1 MRITELLKK
10 DSVSLGVRVDSKDAA
25 INYLVD
31 LHARVGNITDKAVF
45 KEGIVKREE
54 SGSTAI
60 GEGIAIPHAK
70 NKAVTKAGLAAMTVP
85 EGVDYDSLD
94 GQPTNLIFMIAAPE
108 GGSDVHLEVL
118 SRLSMLL
125 IDEDFRKELL
135 ASKNVDEFLKV
146 CDKYEAAK
154 FPEEFA
160 KDEQSADDKATDG
173 QKADAAGS
181 EGTGKQNTDAAGS
194 EGTGMQKA
202 DAAGSEGTGKQNTDA
217 AGSSAPAYKVL
228 AVTACPTGIAHTYM
242 AAEALEK
249 EGKKL
254 GIPVKAETNGSGGA
268 KNILTDE
275 EIASC
280 DGIIVAADK
289 NVETARFD
297 GKPVLFV
304 KVADGIHK
312 PAELIQKIE
321 SGEVPVHH
329 EKGAAKTY
337 SKADGSIG
345 SRIYKHLMNGV
356 SHMLPFVI
364 GGGILTALAFLID
377 TLCGYGA
384 TGGSS
389 FGSCT
394 PLSAFFK
401 YAGGLAMGIM
411 VPVLAGFI
419 AESIADRPGLAVG
432 FLGGL
437 LASSGNAAIA
447 GYTWAN
453 DGLSGFQNFIAKF
466 GFTGPAGGNTV
477 SGFLGGIVAGF
488 LAGYIVLLL
497 RKLCDRLPQ
506 SLEGIKPTLIYP
518 VVGMFVTA
526 VLMIFIFNPLI
537 GVVNTG
543 LSNMLSALAEKN
555 LLIVLGLI
563 LGGMMAV
570 DMGGPINK
578 AAYVYGTMV
587 LGTASELLAAGVSL
601 TDPAV
606 QACYIS
612 MAAVMV
618 GGMVPPLGI
627 ALACI
632 FFPKKFT
639 KAERNSTVSNI
650 VMGCGFITEGAIPFA
665 AADPGHVIP
674 CTFIGAAVAG
684 ALSAVFRCTLMAP
697 HGGLFVF
704 ATVGHPL
711 MYIVSWLVGSAVT
724 CILLGLIKKPV
735 QE

>member
-31 LHARVGNITDKAVF
+31 LHARVGNITDKAIF

-160 KDEQSADDKATDG
+160 KDEQSADDKATDK
-173 QKADAAGS
+173 QNADAAGS
-181 EGTGKQNTDAAGS
+181 KGTDKQKTDAAGS
-194 EGTGMQKA
+194 K
-202 DAAGSEGTGKQNTDA
+202 
-217 AGSSAPAYKVL
+217 APAYKVL

-587 LGTASELLAAGVSL
+587 LGTAGELLAAGASL

-627 ALACI
+627 AIACI

-684 ALSAVFRCTLMAP
+684 ALSAAFRCTLMAP

>member
-160 KDEQSADDKATDG
+160 KDEQRADDKATDG

-181 EGTGKQNTDAAGS
+181 EGTGKQ
-194 EGTGMQKA
+194 KA
-202 DAAGSEGTGKQNTDA
+202 DAAGSK
-217 AGSSAPAYKVL
+217 APAYKVL

-587 LGTASELLAAGVSL
+587 LGTAGELLAAGASL

-684 ALSAVFRCTLMAP
+684 ALSAAFRCTLMAP

>member
-10 DSVSLGVRVDSKDAA
+10 DGVSLGVRVDSKDAA

-31 LHARVGNITDKAVF
+31 LHAKVGNITDKAVF

-160 KDEQSADDKATDG
+160 EDDKAEDSKATDG
-173 QKADAAGS
+173 QKADAAS
-181 EGTGKQNTDAAGS
+181 DKGTGKQKTDAAAGS
-194 EGTGMQKA
+194 KGTDKQNA
-202 DAAGSEGTGKQNTDA
+202 DAAGSK
-217 AGSSAPAYKVL
+217 APSYKVL

-268 KNILTDE
+268 KNVLTDE
-275 EIASC
+275 EIAAC

-321 SGEVPVHH
+321 SGEVPIHH
-329 EKGAAKTY
+329 EKGAAKAS
-337 SKADGSIG
+337 SKADGSVG

-384 TGGSS
+384 TGGSN

-401 YAGGLAMGIM
+401 YAGGLAMSIM

-466 GFTGPAGGNTV
+466 GFTGPASGNTV

-497 RKLCDRLPQ
+497 RKLCDKLPQ
-506 SLEGIKPTLIYP
+506 SLEGLKPTLIYP
-518 VVGMFVTA
+518 VVGMFVIA

-555 LLIVLGLI
+555 LLIALGLI
-563 LGGMMAV
+563 LGGMMAI

-587 LGTASELLAAGVSL
+587 LGTASELLAAGASL

-684 ALSAVFRCTLMAP
+684 ALSAAFRCTLMAP

>member
-160 KDEQSADDKATDG
+160 KDEQRADDKATDG

-181 EGTGKQNTDAAGS
+181 EGTGK
-194 EGTGMQKA
+194 QKA

-587 LGTASELLAAGVSL
+587 LGTAGELLAAGASL

-684 ALSAVFRCTLMAP
+684 ALSAAFRCTLMAP

-724 CILLGLIKKPV
+724 CILLGFIKKPV

>member
-10 DSVSLGVRVDSKDAA
+10 DSVSLGVKVDSKDAA

-135 ASKNVDEFLKV
+135 ASKNVEEFLKV

-181 EGTGKQNTDAAGS
+181 EGTGKQ
-194 EGTGMQKA
+194 KA

-217 AGSSAPAYKVL
+217 AGSKAPAYKVL

-684 ALSAVFRCTLMAP
+684 ALSAAFRCTLMAP

>member
-10 DSVSLGVRVDSKDAA
+10 DSVSLGVKVDSKDAA

-54 SGSTAI
+54 GGSTAI

-194 EGTGMQKA
+194 K
-202 DAAGSEGTGKQNTDA
+202 
-217 AGSSAPAYKVL
+217 APAYKVL

-570 DMGGPINK
+570 DMVGPINK

-684 ALSAVFRCTLMAP
+684 ALSAAFRCTLMAP

-724 CILLGLIKKPV
+724 CILLGLIKKPA

>member
-10 DSVSLGVRVDSKDAA
+10 DSISLGVRVDSKDAA

-160 KDEQSADDKATDG
+160 KDEQRADDKATDG

-181 EGTGKQNTDAAGS
+181 K
-194 EGTGMQKA
+194 
-202 DAAGSEGTGKQNTDA
+202 
-217 AGSSAPAYKVL
+217 APAYKVL

-329 EKGAAKTY
+329 EKGAEKTY

-432 FLGGL
+432 FLGGI
-437 LASSGNAAIA
+437 LAASGNAAVA
-447 GYTWAN
+447 GYAWAN
-453 DGLSGFQNFIAKF
+453 DGLSGFQNFIARF

-497 RKLCDRLPQ
+497 RKLCDKLPQ

-587 LGTASELLAAGVSL
+587 LGTASELLAAGANL

-684 ALSAVFRCTLMAP
+684 ALSAAFRCTLMAP

-724 CILLGLIKKPV
+724 CILLGLIKKPA

>member
-10 DSVSLGVRVDSKDAA
+10 DSVSLGVKVESKDAA

-135 ASKNVDEFLKV
+135 ASKNVEEFLKV

-181 EGTGKQNTDAAGS
+181 EGIGKQNTDAAGS
-194 EGTGMQKA
+194 K
-202 DAAGSEGTGKQNTDA
+202 D
-217 AGSSAPAYKVL
+217 PAYKVL

-684 ALSAVFRCTLMAP
+684 ALSAAFRCTLMAP

>member
-31 LHARVGNITDKAVF
+31 LHARVGNITDKAIF

-160 KDEQSADDKATDG
+160 KDEQSADDKATDK
-173 QKADAAGS
+173 QK
-181 EGTGKQNTDAAGS
+181 TDAAGS
-194 EGTGMQKA
+194 EGTDKQKA
-202 DAAGSEGTGKQNTDA
+202 DAAGSK
-217 AGSSAPAYKVL
+217 APVYKVL

-401 YAGGLAMGIM
+401 YVGGLAMGIM

-419 AESIADRPGLAVG
+419 AESIADRPGLTVG

-526 VLMIFIFNPLI
+526 ILMIFIFNPLI

-587 LGTASELLAAGVSL
+587 LGTASELLAAGASL

-684 ALSAVFRCTLMAP
+684 ALSAAFRCTLMAP

-724 CILLGLIKKPV
+724 CILLGLIKKPA

>member
-135 ASKNVDEFLKV
+135 ASKNVEEFLKV

-173 QKADAAGS
+173 QNTDAAGS
-181 EGTGKQNTDAAGS
+181 EGTGKQ
-194 EGTGMQKA
+194 KA
-202 DAAGSEGTGKQNTDA
+202 DAAGSKGTGKQNTDA

-684 ALSAVFRCTLMAP
+684 ALSAAFRCTLMAP

>member
-54 SGSTAI
+54 GGSTAI

-173 QKADAAGS
+173 Q
-181 EGTGKQNTDAAGS
+181 NTDAAGS
-194 EGTGMQKA
+194 EGTGKQKA

-217 AGSSAPAYKVL
+217 AGSKAPAYKVL

-684 ALSAVFRCTLMAP
+684 ALSAAFRCTLMAP

>member
-54 SGSTAI
+54 GGSTAI

-160 KDEQSADDKATDG
+160 KDEQRADDKATDG

-181 EGTGKQNTDAAGS
+181 EGTGKQ
-194 EGTGMQKA
+194 KA
-202 DAAGSEGTGKQNTDA
+202 DA

-275 EIASC
+275 EIAAC

-321 SGEVPVHH
+321 RGEVPVHH

-437 LASSGNAAIA
+437 LASSGNAAVA
-447 GYTWAN
+447 GYAWAN
-453 DGLSGFQNFIAKF
+453 DGLSGFQNFIARF

-587 LGTASELLAAGVSL
+587 LGTASELLAAGANL

-684 ALSAVFRCTLMAP
+684 ALSAAFRCTLMAP

-724 CILLGLIKKPV
+724 CILLGLIKKPA

>member
-10 DSVSLGVRVDSKDAA
+10 DGVSLGVRVDSKDAA

-31 LHARVGNITDKAVF
+31 LHAKVGNITDKAVF

-160 KDEQSADDKATDG
+160 KDDKAEDSKATDG
-173 QKADAAGS
+173 QKADAAS
-181 EGTGKQNTDAAGS
+181 DKGTGKQN
-194 EGTGMQKA
+194 A
-202 DAAGSEGTGKQNTDA
+202 DAAGSK
-217 AGSSAPAYKVL
+217 APSYKVL

-275 EIASC
+275 EIAAC

-321 SGEVPVHH
+321 SGEVPIHH
-329 EKGAAKTY
+329 EKGAAKAS

-384 TGGSS
+384 TGGSN

-401 YAGGLAMGIM
+401 YAGGLAMSLM

-447 GYTWAN
+447 GYAWAN
-453 DGLSGFQNFIAKF
+453 DGLSGFQNFIARF
-466 GFTGPAGGNTV
+466 GFTGPASGNTV

-488 LAGYIVLLL
+488 LAGYSVLLL
-497 RKLCDRLPQ
+497 RKLCDKLPQ
-506 SLEGIKPTLIYP
+506 SLEGLKPTLIYP
-518 VVGMFVTA
+518 VVGMFVIA

-555 LLIVLGLI
+555 LLIALGLI
-563 LGGMMAV
+563 LGGMMAI

-578 AAYVYGTMV
+578 AAYVYGNMV
-587 LGTASELLAAGVSL
+587 LGTASELLAAGASL

-684 ALSAVFRCTLMAP
+684 TLSAAFRCTLMAP

>member
-10 DSVSLGVRVDSKDAA
+10 DSVSLGVKVDSKDAA

-54 SGSTAI
+54 GGSTAI

-160 KDEQSADDKATDG
+160 KDEQRADDKATDG

-181 EGTGKQNTDAAGS
+181 EGTGKQKADVAGS
-194 EGTGMQKA
+194 K
-202 DAAGSEGTGKQNTDA
+202 
-217 AGSSAPAYKVL
+217 APAYKVL

-254 GIPVKAETNGSGGA
+254 GIPVKAETNGSGGV

-587 LGTASELLAAGVSL
+587 LGTAGELLAAGASL

-684 ALSAVFRCTLMAP
+684 ALSAAFRCTLMAP

>member
-10 DSVSLGVRVDSKDAA
+10 DSVSLGVKVDSKDAA

-70 NKAVTKAGLAAMTVP
+70 NKAVTKAGLVAMTVP

-135 ASKNVDEFLKV
+135 ASKNVEEFLKV

-181 EGTGKQNTDAAGS
+181 EGTGKQ
-194 EGTGMQKA
+194 KA
-202 DAAGSEGTGKQNTDA
+202 DTAGSEGTGKQNTDA
-217 AGSSAPAYKVL
+217 AGSSAPVYKVL

-684 ALSAVFRCTLMAP
+684 ALSAAFRCTLMAP

>member
-54 SGSTAI
+54 GGSTAI

-135 ASKNVDEFLKV
+135 ASKNVEEFLKV

-160 KDEQSADDKATDG
+160 KDEQRADDKATDG
-173 QKADAAGS
+173 QNADAAGS
-181 EGTGKQNTDAAGS
+181 EGTGKQ
-194 EGTGMQKA
+194 KA
-202 DAAGSEGTGKQNTDA
+202 DA

-275 EIASC
+275 EIAAC

-432 FLGGL
+432 FLGGI
-437 LASSGNAAIA
+437 LASSGNAAVA
-447 GYTWAN
+447 GYAWAN
-453 DGLSGFQNFIAKF
+453 DGLSGFQNFIARF

-497 RKLCDRLPQ
+497 RKLCDKLPQ

-587 LGTASELLAAGVSL
+587 LGTASELLAAGASL

-684 ALSAVFRCTLMAP
+684 ALSAAFRCTLMAP

-724 CILLGLIKKPV
+724 CILLGLIKKPA

>member
-31 LHARVGNITDKAVF
+31 LHARVGNITDKAIF

-160 KDEQSADDKATDG
+160 KDEQSAYDKATDK
-173 QKADAAGS
+173 QK
-181 EGTGKQNTDAAGS
+181 TDAAGS
-194 EGTGMQKA
+194 EGTDKQKA
-202 DAAGSEGTGKQNTDA
+202 DAAGSK
-217 AGSSAPAYKVL
+217 APVYKVL

-268 KNILTDE
+268 KNILTDA

-297 GKPVLFV
+297 GKSVLFV

-587 LGTASELLAAGVSL
+587 LGTASELLAAGASL

-684 ALSAVFRCTLMAP
+684 ALSAAFRCTLMAP

-724 CILLGLIKKPV
+724 CILLGLIKKPA

>member
-10 DSVSLGVRVDSKDAA
+10 DSVSLGVKVDSKDAA

-135 ASKNVDEFLKV
+135 ASKNVEEFLKV

-160 KDEQSADDKATDG
+160 KDEQSAGDKATDG

-181 EGTGKQNTDAAGS
+181 EGTGKQ
-194 EGTGMQKA
+194 KA
-202 DAAGSEGTGKQNTDA
+202 DAAGSEGTGKQNKDA
-217 AGSSAPAYKVL
+217 AGSKAPAYKVL

-321 SGEVPVHH
+321 TGEVPVHH

-447 GYTWAN
+447 SYTWAN

-587 LGTASELLAAGVSL
+587 LGTAGELLAAGASL

-684 ALSAVFRCTLMAP
+684 ALSAAFRCTLMAP

>member
-10 DSVSLGVRVDSKDAA
+10 DSVSLGVKVDSKDAA

-54 SGSTAI
+54 NGSTAI

-135 ASKNVDEFLKV
+135 ASKNVEEFLKV

-181 EGTGKQNTDAAGS
+181 EGTGKQ
-194 EGTGMQKA
+194 KA
-202 DAAGSEGTGKQNTDA
+202 DASGSK
-217 AGSSAPAYKVL
+217 APAYKVL

-684 ALSAVFRCTLMAP
+684 ALSAAFRCTLMAP

-724 CILLGLIKKPV
+724 CILLGFIKKPV

>member
-10 DSVSLGVRVDSKDAA
+10 DSVSLGVKVESKDAA

-135 ASKNVDEFLKV
+135 ASKNVEEFLKV

-173 QKADAAGS
+173 QNTDAAGSEGKGKQKADAAGS
-181 EGTGKQNTDAAGS
+181 EGIGKQNTDAAGS
-194 EGTGMQKA
+194 K
-202 DAAGSEGTGKQNTDA
+202 D
-217 AGSSAPAYKVL
+217 PAYKVL

-254 GIPVKAETNGSGGA
+254 GIPVKVETNGSGGA

-684 ALSAVFRCTLMAP
+684 ALSAAFRCTLMAP

>member
-10 DSVSLGVRVDSKDAA
+10 DSVSLGVKVDSKDAA

-54 SGSTAI
+54 GGSTAI

-160 KDEQSADDKATDG
+160 KDEQSAGDKATDG

-194 EGTGMQKA
+194 K
-202 DAAGSEGTGKQNTDA
+202 
-217 AGSSAPAYKVL
+217 APAYKVL

-587 LGTASELLAAGVSL
+587 LGTAGELLAAGASL

-684 ALSAVFRCTLMAP
+684 ALSAAFRCTLMAP